1 MPKKKLSK
9 IGGIKYY
16 TRTACGK
23 KFYSNI
29 SQEDADAKAEEYKK
43 LKDRY
48 IADPDISVADYVIK
62 WYDNYKDQV
71 GEHTADQYY
80 YCCQVIIEYL
90 GNYRLADTNPLILE
104 NEMRAFASTKL
115 KTTKDYPSQKYI
127 SQIISV
133 LKLIYKQAKKER
145 FFDFNYAEDISVKS
159 KKDRDSGKKRR
170 ALTPEELDRVLN
182 FQHRYTPM
190 VWFFLL
196 CGLMPEELVPLC
208 WGDITYKENEDQY
221 TVSINKT
228 ALLKNDKRPV
238 IRDGKAKTEFRLRP
252 IPIPFP
258 LSEWVKE
265 NIGKNK
271 KKDLI
276 FPDRNGEV
284 LSRSALTGRFNT
296 YLIDLDCWIYGKQKF
311 NPKEKFHFDMDKFC
325 MYDLRHTYI
334 TLLVSLDTPV
344 RKTTAL
350 AGHSGT
356 ETADKY
362 YIDYKQVNTGD
373 DVKKLGDYLKNKV
386 SDSA

>member
-48 IADPDISVADYVIK
+48 IVDPNISVADYVIK

-170 ALTPEELDRVLN
+170 ALTPEELDQL
-182 FQHRYTPM
+182 
-190 VWFFLL
+190 
-196 CGLMPEELVPLC
+196 EEQL
-208 WGDITYKENEDQY
+208 
-221 TVSINKT
+221 
-228 ALLKNDKRPV
+228 
-238 IRDGKAKTEFRLRP
+238 
-252 IPIPFP
+252 
-258 LSEWVKE
+258 
-265 NIGKNK
+265 
-271 KKDLI
+271 
-276 FPDRNGEV
+276 
-284 LSRSALTGRFNT
+284 
-296 YLIDLDCWIYGKQKF
+296 
-311 NPKEKFHFDMDKFC
+311 
-325 MYDLRHTYI
+325 
-334 TLLVSLDTPV
+334 
-344 RKTTAL
+344 
-350 AGHSGT
+350 
-356 ETADKY
+356 
-362 YIDYKQVNTGD
+362 
-373 DVKKLGDYLKNKV
+373 
-386 SDSA
+386 